1 MAKPM
6 YVRFEM
12 PKELVDK
19 TYQSI
24 ELAKESGKVRK
35 GTNEVTKLVE
45 RGEAQF
51 VVMAEDVQPE
61 EILAHMPL
69 LCEEKGVPYAYVP
82 SKQELGVAVGLGKAT
97 ASIATRRSCSFCGN
111 EIEPGT
117 GKMFIR
123 KDGTV
128 FLFCSHKCQANML
141 KLGRVPRW
149 TPWTQAFRRAAGR
162 VAAEEAVAVAE
173 EAPPAGALAVEI
185 TIETPKGKDIP
196 ADLSDLI
203 DKRIGPDLPRGE
215 LERHYSD
222 FVASDV
228 FRTSIVGW
236 SKKKHGAKPVTR
248 IDKAEFLAWKDSPE
262 GRRTFKSWLDGRWQE
277 VKGRKREPADEEE
290 APAPTAK
297 KAKKGK

>member
-1 MAKPM
+1 
-6 YVRFEM
+6 M
-12 PKELVDK
+12 P
-19 TYQSI
+19 
-24 ELAKESGKVRK
+24 
-35 GTNEVTKLVE
+35 
-45 RGEAQF
+45 
-51 VVMAEDVQPE
+51 
-61 EILAHMPL
+61 
-69 LCEEKGVPYAYVP
+69 
-82 SKQELGVAVGLGKAT
+82 
-97 ASIATRRSCSFCGN
+97 TRRSCSFCGN

-173 EAPPAGALAVEI
+173 EAPTAGALAVEI

-222 FVASDV
+222 FVASDT

-248 IDKAEFLAWKDSPE
+248 VDKAEFLAWKDSSE

-277 VKGRKREPADEEE
+277 VKGRKREPAEDEE